1 MTGTGEWVAVVNRH
15 AGTKSRKLADLETA
29 ARLAGA
35 KIDFHTTET
44 ADEVPDVVR
53 HAVAG
58 GTRRFVAI
66 GGDGTVH
73 GLVNALMSVQTET
86 DRLPEGDRFA
96 VAVVPSG
103 SGSDLTRTFGH
114 TSDLEAA
121 FERIATPEMYAVD
134 VGRITL
140 GDGTVR
146 YFVNVADIGV
156 AAAAVRTA
164 TRLPRWAGRTKY
176 TVAFWLALGTSKVPE
191 VDLRVDRHRFE
202 GKAINIVVANG
213 QFFGGGMNIAPR
225 ASMSDGKF
233 DVQVFTGRKRQ
244 AFSVMPRILTG
255 SHLTHKAVRRF
266 VGGSVILS
274 GPPDLQLESDGELIG
289 SGPVTID
296 LIPQAID
303 LAI

>member
-1 MTGTGEWVAVVNRH
+1 MTDAPEWVAVVNRH
-15 AGTKSRKLADLETA
+15 AGTKSRDLTDLESA
-29 ARLAGA
+29 ARVAGA
-35 KIDFHTTET
+35 VVDFRSTES

-53 HAVAG
+53 SAVASG
-58 GTRRFVAI
+58 VKRFVAV

-73 GLVNALMSVQTET
+73 VLVNALMSVQTQSESPVA
-86 DRLPEGDRFA
+86 DDRFA

-114 TSDLEAA
+114 TADLAAA
-121 FERIATPEMYAVD
+121 FARIATPELYAVD
-134 VGRITL
+134 IGRITL

-146 YFVNVADIGV
+146 FFVNVADIGV

-164 TRLPRWAGRTKY
+164 TRLPRWIGRTKY
-176 TVAFWLALGTSKVPE
+176 TVAFWLALSTSKVPQ

-225 ASMSDGKF
+225 ASMSDGTF

-244 AFSVMPRILTG
+244 AFSVMPRVLTG
-255 SHLTHKAVRRF
+255 SHLTHNAVRRF
-266 VGGSVILS
+266 VGGSVIVS
-274 GPPDLQLESDGELIG
+274 GPPDLELESDGELIG
-289 SGPVTID
+289 SGPV
-296 LIPQAID
+296 AID
-303 LAI
+303 LMPKAIDLVI